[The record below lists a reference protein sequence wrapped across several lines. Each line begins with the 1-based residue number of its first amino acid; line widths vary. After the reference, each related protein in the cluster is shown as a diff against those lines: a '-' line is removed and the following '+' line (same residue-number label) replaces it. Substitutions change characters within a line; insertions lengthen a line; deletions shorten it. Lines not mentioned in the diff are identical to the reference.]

1 MNNPSHQAAIY
12 CFTIGFLMM
21 ALLFVTSTLGTLF
34 LVSLAGY
41 LLWRLF
47 SLKNNG

>member
-1 MNNPSHQAAIY
+1 MNNLSTKAAVY
-12 CFTIGFLMM
+12 CFTIGFLMT
-21 ALLFVTSTLGTLF
+21 ALLFVTSTWGTIF